1 MILQRSQLKI
11 AIIGGHP
18 NIYREVSQALRE
30 NYGLNHWVELPSF
43 SKLGVGSSKIKAKL
57 LYCHLIFILTGY
69 MRHGQTEGVSALKRS
84 GAISGKVILLCCRGR
99 TGVMR
104 AILHH
109 VDLLCEVA

>member
-1 MILQRSQLKI
+1 MLQRSQLKI
-11 AIIGGHP
+11 AIVGGHP
-18 NIYREVSQALRE
+18 SIYREVSHALRKS
-30 NYGLNHWVELPSF
+30 YGLCDWVELPSF
-43 SKLGVGSSKIKAKL
+43 SKLGIGGSKIKAKI
-57 LYCHLIFILTGY
+57 LYCDLIFILTGY
-69 MRHGQTEGVSALKRS
+69 MRHGQTEAVSALKRS

>member
-1 MILQRSQLKI
+1 MLQRSQLKI
-11 AIIGGHP
+11 AIVGGHP
-18 NIYREVSQALRE
+18 SIYREVSQALRE
-30 NYGLNHWVELPSF
+30 NYGLSHWVELPSF
-43 SKLGVGSSKIKAKL
+43 RKLGAGGSKIKAKI
-57 LYCHLIFILTGY
+57 LYCDLIFILTGY
-69 MRHGQTEGVSALKRS
+69 MRHGQTNAVSELKRS